1 MSRAETGISEVTSET
16 LIIAMLVVLTVVI
29 VMLVSGVIPFTD
41 KTAYLVP
48 QFSITNVSDKS
59 VITVFDRGGDPVYF
73 NGSPLAKYKA
83 ELYVDTQAGS
93 FRAVPVPA
101 LTVLNPGD
109 RIYAYYTGS
118 GFVLTNTLSGASF
131 VSLPAGKIS
140 VRFIDA
146 TSGVLISRE
155 DLVKGTA
162 TLTVTATP
170 TGTAT
175 TGTTTKSTP
184 TATTTAT
191 STTTST
197 VTVTSTSTGTS
208 TTTTTT
214 TTTTTSSPTAT
225 TTTPLPTLAAN
236 FNAVPAGASNTIKF
250 SDASTG
256 NPTSWSW
263 NFGDSSTDSG
273 PFVNHHYSTKKSYF
287 VRLTVTRSSDGATSS
302 ITKTVTVA

>member
-1 MSRAETGISEVTSET
+1 MSRTDTGISEVASET
-16 LIIAMLVVLTVVI
+16 LIIAMIVVLTVVI
-29 VMLVSGVIPFTD
+29 GMLVFGIISSPE

-48 QFSITNVSDKS
+48 QFSIINVSDKS

-93 FRAVPVPA
+93 FRAIPVPA
-101 LTVLNPGD
+101 LTVFKPGD

-118 GFVLTNTLSGASF
+118 GFVLTNAMAGVTF

-140 VRFIDA
+140 VRFVDV

-155 DLVKGTA
+155 DLVKGIA

-170 TGTAT
+170 TGTPT
-175 TGTTTKSTP
+175 TGTTTTST
-184 TATTTAT
+184 TTTTTTAT
-191 STTTST
+191 STTTTTTTST
-197 VTVTSTSTGTS
+197 ATVTST
-208 TTTTTT
+208 
-214 TTTTTSSPTAT
+214 PTAT

-236 FNAVPAGASNTIKF
+236 FNAAPAGGSRTIKF
-250 SDASTG
+250 TDSSTG

-263 NFGDSSTDSG
+263 DFGNGATGSG
-273 PFVNHHYSTKKSYF
+273 QPINYHYSAAGSYS
-287 VRLTVTRSSDGATSS
+287 VKLTVTRSSDGATSS
-302 ITKTVTVA
+302 ITKTVAVA